1 MTAPTDRAA
10 TDRYRPCLRPGV
22 LVSDALLLGPRTV
35 HLVKNPRSGKSY
47 EVGVKEHF
55 LMARMD
61 GTRGLDELGAQYAAE
76 YGKRLGDANWRR
88 LLGMLGARGLLEGGP
103 EAAAVPTVPAVTAVA
118 GGPAAPPAEEP
129 PKPARTL
136 LRGTLPLVADADAT
150 ADRLHRAVGFLL
162 AAPFMV
168 PLLLLITAM
177 EVLAVARLGEL
188 VDGAVA
194 LFTNPVLLAGAAT
207 LLWFST
213 ALHELAHGVVA
224 RRYGGQ
230 VAEIGLRWRL
240 PVVIMYCT
248 VDNYPYL
255 PTRWQRVATAAA
267 GAVMN
272 LAVLLPFCAVWLFAP
287 VDDATGE
294 ALAGLLLL
302 GSAQALA
309 MLVPFPPLDG
319 YKIAAQLCGA
329 TGLAT
334 SSREYVRLAVRRDP
348 AAKAYPRRARTAYLG
363 YTAGS
368 LLVLAGIVAA
378 VVALAVHLVTT

>member
-1 MTAPTDRAA
+1 MTAPTDRAP
-10 TDRYRPCLRPGV
+10 TDRYRPCLRPEV

-47 EVGVKEHF
+47 EVGAKEHF

-61 GTRGLDELGAQYAAE
+61 GTRALDELGEQYAAE
-76 YGKRLGDANWRR
+76 YGKRLGDANWQQ
-88 LLGMLGARGLLEGGP
+88 LLAMLGTRGLL
-103 EAAAVPTVPAVTAVA
+103 AD
-118 GGPAAPPAEEP
+118 GPAAPPAEEP

-150 ADRLHRAVGFLL
+150 AERLHRAVGFLL

-177 EVLAVARLGEL
+177 EVVAVARLGEL

-194 LFTNPVLLAGAAT
+194 LFTNPVLLAGAAA

-248 VDNYPYL
+248 VDNYQYL
-255 PTRWQRVATAAA
+255 HTRRDRIATAVA

-272 LAVLLPFCAVWLFAP
+272 LAVMLPFCAAWLFLP
-287 VDDATGE
+287 VDDATGD

-302 GSAQALA
+302 GSVQALA
-309 MLVPFPPLDG
+309 MLVPLPPLDG
-319 YKIAAQLCGA
+319 YKIVAQLYGA
-329 TGLAT
+329 TALAA

-348 AAKAYPRRARTAYLG
+348 AAKAYPRRARTAYLT
-363 YTAGS
+363 YTLGS
-368 LLVLAGIVAA
+368 FLLLAGIVAA
-378 VVALAVHLVTT
+378 VVALLVHVLAT

>member
-1 MTAPTDRAA
+1 MTVPVDHRP
-10 TDRYRPCLRPGV
+10 TDRYRPSLRTGV
-22 LVSDALLLGPRTV
+22 LVSEAFLLGARTV
-35 HLVKNPRSGKSY
+35 HLVKDPRSGRSY

-55 LMARMD
+55 LIARMD
-61 GTRGLDELGAQYAAE
+61 GTRGLDELGAEYAAE
-76 YGKRLGDANWRR
+76 YGKRLGDANWQR
-88 LLGMLGARGLLEGGP
+88 LLGMLGVRGLL
-103 EAAAVPTVPAVTAVA
+103 A
-118 GGPAAPPAEEP
+118 GGPASPQTETTDSWGGPPR
-129 PKPARTL
+129 RTL

-150 ADRLHRAVGFLL
+150 AERLHRAVGFLL

-177 EVLAVARLGEL
+177 EAVAVARLGEL

-194 LFTNPVLLAGAAT
+194 LFTNPVLLAGAAA

-248 VDNYPYL
+248 VDNYLYL
-255 PTRWQRVATAAA
+255 RDRWHRIATAGA

-302 GSAQALA
+302 GSVQALA

-329 TGLAT
+329 TGLAA
-334 SSREYVRLAVRRDP
+334 SSKEYVRLAVRRDP
-348 AAKAYPRRARTAYLG
+348 AAKAYPRRARTAYLA

-368 LLVLAGIVAA
+368 TLVLAAILAA
-378 VVALAVHLVTT
+378 VVALIVHLLAR